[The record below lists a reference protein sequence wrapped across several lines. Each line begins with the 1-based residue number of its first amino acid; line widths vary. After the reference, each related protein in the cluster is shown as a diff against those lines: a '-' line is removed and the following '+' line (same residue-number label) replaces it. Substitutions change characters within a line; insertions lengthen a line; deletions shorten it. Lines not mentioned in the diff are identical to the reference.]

1 MPDTTGSGEGKQ
13 AKLSVLRQSA
23 AAVLQRCC
31 ISARLTYNAPTTLSA
46 DALAQADQLESG
58 GHMHLKDEQI
68 GRLAEK
74 VLGDLERSGLLT
86 AKQGRGALLAAVKS
100 AIAADLKVEEA
111 LERDAE
117 ALLEKTLR
125 AMGGEGIDRHKMLRM
140 IKEKLAKERKI
151 VL

>member
-1 MPDTTGSGEGKQ
+1 
-13 AKLSVLRQSA
+13 
-23 AAVLQRCC
+23 
-31 ISARLTYNAPTTLSA
+31 
-46 DALAQADQLESG
+46 
-58 GHMHLKDEQI
+58 MHLKDEQI

-74 VLGDLERSGLLT
+74 VLGDLERAGLMT
-86 AKQGRGALLAAVKS
+86 QKQGRGSILAAIKS

-117 ALLEKTLR
+117 ALLEQTLR

-140 IKEKLAKERKI
+140 IKDKLAKERKI